1 MVNLRECA
9 GEGVVGLENTTS
21 ESSFVACSSSATFYL
36 LWLRLV
42 FVVVHNVDCWLVTAS
57 KSHRWKTVAADRV
70 DVPSYV
76 VEELMR

>member
-1 MVNLRECA
+1 MFDCL
-9 GEGVVGLENTTS
+9 L
-21 ESSFVACSSSATFYL
+21 VA
-36 LWLRLV
+36 
-42 FVVVHNVDCWLVTAS
+42 AS

>member
-1 MVNLRECA
+1 LVNLRECA
-9 GEGVVGLENTTS
+9 GEGAVGLENTTS
-21 ESSFVACSSSATFYL
+21 GSSFVACSSSALFICYGFALFL
-36 LWLRLV
+36 LL
-42 FVVVHNVDCWLVTAS
+42 FTMFDCWLVAAS